1 MQKDSTMKSRLT
13 LFTAF
18 IVLLLLSSCG
28 PRSAR
33 TERRAQGYS
42 IPEEV
47 DVACSADTVSVLDRL
62 PVGDEPYRLC
72 PQVLTSE
79 DGMDSAFPE
88 KPKEFLDESTPT
100 VETFYFPAADIRD
113 KSLARTVQLRYNCVS
128 LYNRVIH
135 SYEWYVRM
143 AINVAEED
151 FTRKDTLYW
160 IRYSQPKVSRALLDR
175 GLPEARARSAAG
187 KLLGAYSRFDGVDRE
202 GSPFDLA
209 VADYSASF
217 KALPQLVS
225 QEDIDRFGER
235 FWDWYD
241 KRNVV
246 PEIDDIIRMN
256 MGEYGGKEPTEDQ
269 IDRLKLAVETEKD
282 IDRRTILALEYV
294 KFSTW
299 DGVILL
305 GEILESRIYTKY
317 LLEAWESWR
326 SNVQMNH
333 SPSSFSVIANNYYDR
348 LRVICIDTVVRHCLE
363 CDDPNARCLLD
374 NLILCDIIHRMD
386 SLAGNGSFGT
396 VAGLSNEGFIHPRL
410 LTRE

>member
-1 MQKDSTMKSRLT
+1 
-13 LFTAF
+13 
-18 IVLLLLSSCG
+18 
-28 PRSAR
+28 
-33 TERRAQGYS
+33 
-42 IPEEV
+42 
-47 DVACSADTVSVLDRL
+47 
-62 PVGDEPYRLC
+62 
-72 PQVLTSE
+72 
-79 DGMDSAFPE
+79 MDSAFPE

-113 KSLARTVQLRYNCVS
+113 KDIARTAQLRYNCVS

-256 MGEYGGKEPTEDQ
+256 MVEYGGKEPTEDQ

-282 IDRRTILALEYV
+282 IERRTILALEYV